1 MQRERSR
8 GGTYREWRDG
18 GGEVLGDGGRGG
30 EGGLE
35 HGQWRSW
42 AGSGGGEVECADGDV
57 EGGGGETEGSLGR
70 RR

>member
-8 GGTYREWRDG
+8 GEGWGTYREWRDG

-30 EGGLE
+30 EGGLG
-35 HGQWRSW
+35 HGQGRSW
-42 AGSGGGEVECADGDV
+42 AGSGGGEVEGADGDV
-57 EGGGGETEGSLGR
+57 EGGLGR